1 MLMDMVYAS
10 ASEINAYRSQGAD
23 VFMIGHGAVD
33 KTEWSEGEVEPRR
46 WFVAGNGNTID
57 LSDINVDPLNVFG
70 CYISDRVRKIAY
82 EKKLF
87 RKQRYHTDKDTY
99 PTMYQSF
106 EDRLRGKYLAKECCE
121 KIREVYIYEG
131 DAFPG
136 SQNEKYYERSG
147 TESYRR
153 RYNESW

>member
-1 MLMDMVYAS
+1 MSWCEYNIYSKTYTEGS
-10 ASEINAYRSQGAD
+10 APFA
-23 VFMIGHGAVD
+23 
-33 KTEWSEGEVEPRR
+33 
-46 WFVAGNGNTID
+46 
-57 LSDINVDPLNVFG
+57 L
-70 CYISDRVRKIAY
+70 
-82 EKKLF
+82 
-87 RKQRYHTDKDTY
+87 YHTDKDTY

-131 DAFPG
+131 DAFPD